1 MIPMDA
7 GRLSVVGSALS
18 RNVMKVFALLVLL
31 SFVTV
36 SPVLAQ
42 APAAPADQFFDSS
55 GVRIRYVEQGSGAPI
70 VLMHGYTGTLDRHF
84 IANGVFANL
93 AKDYRVIAM
102 DLRGHGKSG
111 KPHDA
116 KAYGDEMARDVV
128 RLLDHLKIQR
138 AHVLGYSLGGFIASR
153 LATLHPDRLISI
165 VYVASLPLR
174 TTDTVMDKFAEDSV
188 QELESD
194 LPFRSLVEALQPPG
208 SKPPSE
214 DEIRKA
220 VAPLVAANDVK
231 AFAAL
236 WRGFKT
242 LPISPQ
248 QLTAVK
254 VPSIVITGSA
264 DTNAAGV
271 PELNKTHPQI
281 RTVVVP
287 GAQHGGP
294 EGVMRRSEFMAA
306 LRPFLAAAR

>member
-1 MIPMDA
+1 MI
-7 GRLSVVGSALS
+7 AL
-18 RNVMKVFALLVLL
+18 VFALLVAFGL
-31 SFVTV
+31 VQQPAV
-36 SPVLAQ
+36 Q
-42 APAAPADQFFDSS
+42 APPDQFFDSA
-55 GVRIRYVEQGSGAPI
+55 GVRIRYVEQGQGPAI
-70 VLMHGYTGTLDRHF
+70 VLMHGYTGTADRHF

-93 AKDYRVIAM
+93 ARDHRAIAI

-111 KPHDA
+111 KPTVA
-116 KAYGDEMARDVV
+116 RAYGDEMARDVV

-165 VYVASLPLR
+165 VYAASLPLR
-174 TTDTVMDKFAEDSV
+174 TTDTFMDKFAEESV
-188 QELESD
+188 RELESD
-194 LPFRSLVEALQPPG
+194 LPFKSLAINLQPPG
-208 SKPPSE
+208 SKPPSD
-214 DEIRKA
+214 DEIRKM

-231 AFAAL
+231 ALAAL

-264 DTNAAGV
+264 DTNAAGI

-294 EGVMRRSEFMAA
+294 EGVMRRAEFMTA
-306 LRPFLAAAR
+306 LREFLAAAK